1 MSKGK
6 PSPYLARR
14 AKKFKSVKKDYQHKC
29 LNNPFFRQ
37 RQPKQQ
43 PFHRPYR
50 SLLRILLILLFL
62 AATVYLV
69 CYSPLFALKQV
80 KIEGLSRIPE
90 DNLSALAW
98 EQSQQKRNWFLGQDK
113 VIFFDTNQLS
123 VTLSE
128 KFSFESLRVY
138 KRWPHTLVIS
148 AGERSLAFIWRNQQ
162 ELSFSDGQGCLVREA
177 AVAET
182 DLGNYPILESISDGT
197 HLDERDCL
205 RADDDYLQAALVLFE
220 KMRDYPDLLPERFL
234 LEDTFNTMKVDLR
247 NGPNILF
254 NFKEDMDKQL
264 NKLAVIRQEKSIE
277 EFQGLEYIDL
287 RYGDRAY
294 FK

>member
-6 PSPYLARR
+6 SSPYLARR

-37 RQPKQQ
+37 RQKKQQ
-43 PFHRPYR
+43 PIRSPYR
-50 SLLRILLILLFL
+50 FLLRTLLILLFL

-69 CYSPLFALKQV
+69 CYSPLFTIKQV
-80 KIEGLSRIPE
+80 KIEGLSRISE
-90 DNLSALAW
+90 DNLSVLAW
-98 EQSQQKRNWFLGQDK
+98 EQSHQKRNWLLGQDK
-113 VIFFDTNQLS
+113 IIFFDTEELS
-123 VTLSE
+123 ATLSD

-162 ELSFSDGQGCLVREA
+162 ELNFSDAKGCLVRET
-177 AVAET
+177 AVAEV
-182 DLGNYPILESISDGT
+182 DLGNYPVLETIAGANY
-197 HLDERDCL
+197 LDERDCL
-205 RADDDYLQAALVLFE
+205 KAGDDYLQAALVLFE
-220 KMRDYPDLLPERFL
+220 KMQAYPDLLPERFL

-264 NKLAVIRQEKSIE
+264 NKLEVIRQEKPVE